1 MYFFKWHKHFKKK
14 KKNHVKFMFSA
25 FNAYWK
31 RFLFVYFTNV
41 LNVVNSINNFVPYR
55 SIIAYHNFTGV
66 KLGHVIN

>member
-1 MYFFKWHKHFKKK
+1 
-14 KKNHVKFMFSA
+14 MFSA